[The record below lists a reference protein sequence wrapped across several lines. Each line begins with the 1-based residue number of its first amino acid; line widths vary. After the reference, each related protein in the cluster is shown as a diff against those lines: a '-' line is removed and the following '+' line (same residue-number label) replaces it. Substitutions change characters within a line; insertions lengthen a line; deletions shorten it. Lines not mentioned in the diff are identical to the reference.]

1 MILQIK
7 LLSILTILR
16 KKLKYNANFIHS
28 IHEDFSHLVDNFP
41 LFISEMA
48 TKSIIMSVCL
58 LETVRAYQNQD
69 SDPYPY
75 YDPPVSENAIS
86 YSYKTALKRQATF
99 GGGAALDPGALI
111 GVLAL
116 VSFLHKNTII
126 FSEFYFVIKFSNVIL
141 VGLSCSGGSG
151 HPCCSQCSDRG

>member
-1 MILQIK
+1 MLFT
-7 LLSILTILR
+7 L
-16 KKLKYNANFIHS
+16 FID
-28 IHEDFSHLVDNFP
+28 DFSHVVDNFP
-41 LFISEMA
+41 LLLSEMA
-48 TKSIIMSVCL
+48 TTSIGMSVCL

-75 YDPPVSENAIS
+75 YNPPVSENAIP
-86 YSYKTALKRQATF
+86 YSYKTPLKRQATF
-99 GGGAALDPGALI
+99 GGEAALDPGALI

-116 VSFLHKNTII
+116 VSFLHKNSNI
-126 FSEFYFVIKFSNVIL
+126 SCEFHFENEFPNVIL